1 MVLGKE
7 LKVNFTSWL
16 LRGSG
21 LNEFL
26 ILKPGSKILGKQ
38 EALTFLGNNFGN

>member
-1 MVLGKE
+1 MIYGSGE
-7 LKVNFTSWL
+7 RIESEF
-16 LRGSG
+16 SG

-38 EALTFLGNNFGN
+38 EALTFFRNNFGN